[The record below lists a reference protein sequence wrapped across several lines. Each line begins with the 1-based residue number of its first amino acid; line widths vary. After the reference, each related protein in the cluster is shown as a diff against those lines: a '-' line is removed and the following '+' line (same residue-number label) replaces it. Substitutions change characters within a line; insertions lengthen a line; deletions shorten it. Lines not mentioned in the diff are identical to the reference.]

1 MACAE
6 DYGFCVKDHKVVGH
20 PTARENSDGEQLP
33 AMDKTACEA
42 LPPAYSPRGIPIPGP
57 AVWHGADSA
66 ADCILNPLS
75 SSIGIKVSVNND
87 PNACACWECALN
99 NVGQGV
105 FFFGEESAAV
115 KFCNTQMSKVQ
126 TDEVTVTAGS
136 GGGSITIN
144 IPTTPPFGVSVGSVI
159 LGGSAGDDD
168 IATAAEIV
176 NQTTVHVASIP
187 GASVFSFGTNV
198 VTFIFPMGTLTNNGK
213 VTATAIG
220 GAGATTTT
228 TLGNPIQANRVLAS
242 AGCPGEQGPE
252 GPCPEDTYLESSEV
266 INEQVYD
273 NTRRRKMQWAVDNQP
288 PKDCTL
294 WCEEDIVKTVCGC
307 DPPEEPIH
315 TFSRYRSRYLK
326 ITHLNLTKKIIFPIE
341 HDYRGFWVSD
351 ATEKG
356 YYPKKQ
362 IVIGTPP
369 DFEELKAANVMA
381 TRIVDM
387 DVTQDLDS
395 IELGGDSGEVGSY
408 QEKLVINNPYNTDPT
423 TGQPLPEVVSLP
435 TYYTFMKS
443 ISKSADKPNETV
455 NVKVDGT
462 EFDKLR
468 NLLSPAH
475 GLSSFTVSVGSDGIS
490 TDVTYLSRPAKLPKR
505 DVLLQKIGPR
515 AIEGQITKPSID
527 SRLNDWNIT

>member
-1 MACAE
+1 
-6 DYGFCVKDHKVVGH
+6 
-20 PTARENSDGEQLP
+20 
-33 AMDKTACEA
+33 
-42 LPPAYSPRGIPIPGP
+42 
-57 AVWHGADSA
+57 
-66 ADCILNPLS
+66 
-75 SSIGIKVSVNND
+75 
-87 PNACACWECALN
+87 
-99 NVGQGV
+99 
-105 FFFGEESAAV
+105 
-115 KFCNTQMSKVQ
+115 
-126 TDEVTVTAGS
+126 
-136 GGGSITIN
+136 
-144 IPTTPPFGVSVGSVI
+144 
-159 LGGSAGDDD
+159 
-168 IATAAEIV
+168 
-176 NQTTVHVASIP
+176 
-187 GASVFSFGTNV
+187 
-198 VTFIFPMGTLTNNGK
+198 MGTLTNNGK